1 MIGYFLLLIA
11 LLLYVNSRYRH
22 WSYFLY
28 LSFMMG
34 YGGGFCLW
42 TDEVIGAKNGD
53 LAIVYTI
60 VISIV
65 MVIKHQYKI
74 PKWSFVVQYKW
85 FILFLCA
92 SVLFSLFYYHF
103 TPFQVLQGG
112 RSFLLIFA
120 FPILVNVTQKDFE
133 KLLPLL
139 IKICVLTSVLYILQ
153 TVLRHAIMPYG
164 EFENDPTTGLP
175 RFYNSPANLDIF
187 LALTFLKPEL
197 FKGKINYYRT
207 LFFLA
212 LVCTLGRTQITTT
225 ILLILIALFFDG
237 KIQKIGKY
245 IIVLGLMSLP
255 FMGILSDRFTGDGAS
270 DFSDIRAGNFKEG
283 YVQGRDQGSL
293 LYRFAWMY
301 ERYDYIRHRPLG
313 EQLFGL
319 GLISDSQPWVNKHYN
334 FQIGLPNLDETGA
347 VQLSTPDIS
356 YGNILTKLG
365 FLGGAIYI
373 VFIVSLLMF
382 LLKRRKSNVFVLVS
396 AASITLLFVNSFTGT
411 LMSETRTLS
420 IYFLFLSILVNS
432 KRQFLNYDK
441 NNCNYISVQM

>member
-1 MIGYFLLLIA
+1 MIGYLLLLIA
-11 LLLYVNSRYRH
+11 LLLYIKPKYRY

-34 YGGGFCLW
+34 YGGGFGLW
-42 TDEVIGAKNGD
+42 TDDVLGAKNGD
-53 LAIVYTI
+53 LAIIYTF

-65 MVIKHQYKI
+65 MIFKRQYKI

-85 FILFLCA
+85 FILFLFA

-103 TPFQVLQGG
+103 TPFQILQGG

-120 FPILVNVTQKDFE
+120 FPILVNVNRRDFD
-133 KLLPLL
+133 KVLQLL
-139 IKICVLTSVLYILQ
+139 IKVCVLTSMLYILQ
-153 TVLRHAIMPYG
+153 IISRYPVMPYG
-164 EFENDPTTGLP
+164 EFDIDPTTGLP

-197 FKGKINYYRT
+197 FKGRIIYYRI

-225 ILLILIALFFDG
+225 ILLVFIALFFDG

-245 IIVLGLMSLP
+245 VILIGLMMLP
-255 FMGILSDRFTGDGAS
+255 FIGVLSDRFTGDGAS
-270 DFSDIRAGNFKEG
+270 DFSDIQAGNFKEG
-283 YVQGRDQGSL
+283 YVQGRDQGTL

-301 ERYDYIRHRPLG
+301 ERYDYIIYRPLG

-319 GLISDSQPWVNKHYN
+319 GLISDSQPWVDKHYN
-334 FQIGLPNLDETGA
+334 FKIGLPNPDGIGA

-356 YGNILTKLG
+356 YGNIMTRLG
-365 FLGGAIYI
+365 FLGGVIYI
-373 VFIVSLLMF
+373 TFIVSLLFF
-382 LLKRRKSNVFVLVS
+382 LLKRRKDNVFILVS
-396 AASITLLFVNSFTGT
+396 AASIMLLFINSFSGS
-411 LMSETRTLS
+411 LMSETRSLT
-420 IYFLFLSILVNS
+420 IYFLFLSFLFNN
-432 KRQFLNYDK
+432 KRKILNYDK
-441 NNCNYISVQM
+441 NNCNNISV